1 MKYNNL
7 IIKINNFYK
16 IAGLLK
22 YPVKMHKEIF
32 DWISSVYC
40 SYIIDELND
49 MISSRELEG
58 ESLEKAKN
66 FKKFLEL
73 KVSPNIN
80 SATNKFKLDLSD
92 IDYLLEDIKKHP
104 NLSHKY
110 IKVVFLPYT
119 SGSAIEEGDSFG
131 EFDPESNL
139 ITIRQN
145 IPKQISPS
153 NLNTA
158 LKNLSNT
165 IRHEL
170 QHVTQHYSQIIKN
183 VSWEYIGTPSTKI
196 APTQTIKEEEE
207 LPARLKNI
215 EFYTHLSDTIN
226 NLKELFRIF
235 PKKLHKLIFNVFLG
249 DVILEDFIN
258 ISIKYMNKLNPLE
271 KMDENKFYNK
281 YMQYL
286 KILNEDIHEYQLME
300 IYQPEKYKKLIKEL
314 YKALGDYLS

>member
-73 KVSPNIN
+73 KVKPGTDS
-80 SATNKFKLDLSD
+80 TTKKFKLDLSG
-92 IDYLLEDIKKHP
+92 IEYLSEDIKHHP
-104 NLSHKY
+104 QLLEEY
-110 IKVVFLPYT
+110 ITVVFLPYT
-119 SGSAIEEGDSFG
+119 GGSIMEESDSFG
-131 EFDPESNL
+131 EFDPSRKL
-139 ITIRQN
+139 ITIKEN

-153 NLNTA
+153 NLNAA

-170 QHVTQHYSQIIKN
+170 QHVAHYYAQIIKN
-183 VSWEYIGTPSTKI
+183 VSWQYISTPSTKV
-196 APTQTIKEEEE
+196 APTQTIEEEQN

-215 EFYTHLSDTIN
+215 EFYTHLSDTVD
-226 NLKELFRIF
+226 NLLHMFQLF
-235 PKKLHKLIFNVFLG
+235 PKKLHKVIFDTLLG
-249 DVILEDFIN
+249 NILLDDFID
-258 ISIKYMNKLNPLE
+258 ISINTMNKLNPSE
-271 KMDENKFYNK
+271 KMNQEKFYQK
-281 YMQYL
+281 YYFYIK
-286 KILNEDIHEYQLME
+286 KINEDAYEYKLMK